1 MAFSRRPAVFFLHFS
16 IICGLSVVDGLVS
29 SAEGQEDNDGVHWA
43 LIVAG
48 SNGWDNY
55 RHQVQ
60 SCSAE
65 TVFNHK

>member
-1 MAFSRRPAVFFLHFS
+1 M
-16 IICGLSVVDGLVS
+16 VDGLVS